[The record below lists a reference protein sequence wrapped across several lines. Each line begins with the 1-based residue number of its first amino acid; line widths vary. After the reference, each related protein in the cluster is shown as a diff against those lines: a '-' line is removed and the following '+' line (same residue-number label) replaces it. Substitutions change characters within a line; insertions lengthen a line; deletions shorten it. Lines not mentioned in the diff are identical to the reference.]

1 MFIYLTY
8 AEPPSGVY
16 SSQVADVIRFVN
28 TTLRSDIR
36 LVAFISLHDFT
47 NSKQK
52 IKKEL
57 PNAVVLP
64 ALPKAAYWK
73 INTLIFWFVCLIL
86 RPTAII
92 ARNVI
97 AANMAL
103 KVKRYTSARKICFD
117 GRGAMAAEWNEYD
130 VKVVDSWKRNIDQL
144 ESRAVMESDYRIAVT
159 EKLVDYWHTRY
170 GYSEGNHVVIPCT
183 LNSSFNPQIPA
194 DEEKTKARASMG
206 IQASDIVLA
215 YSGSIAG
222 WQSFPELY
230 KYLGPFLQESTT
242 HKIIFLA
249 KEEENI
255 TRLENEFPGQIIRKW
270 VNHHEVPVVLA
281 ACDMGILI
289 REQSVTNQVASP
301 TKFAEYLS
309 AGLPVLISDHVGD
322 YSDFVRKHHCGTIA
336 NGQGIPKLSPSDYET
351 RAKMIELV
359 KNNFTKTAQTDQ
371 YKDLISNLNLA

>member
-16 SSQVADVIRFVN
+16 SSQVADVIQYVN
-28 TTLRSDIR
+28 TQLKSDIR
-36 LVAFISLHDFT
+36 LVAFISLHDYKA
-47 NSKQK
+47 SKQK

-73 INTLIFWFVCLIL
+73 INTLLFWLVCLVL
-86 RPTAII
+86 RPQAII

-103 KVKRYTSARKICFD
+103 KVKRLTSAKKICFD

-130 VKVVDSWKRNIDQL
+130 VKVVDSWKREIDHL

-159 EKLVDYWHTRY
+159 EKLVDYWHDRY

-183 LNSSFNPQIPA
+183 LNSSFNPRIPA
-194 DEEKTKARASMG
+194 DDEKKAARISMG
-206 IQASDIVLA
+206 IQPDDIVLA

-230 KYLGPFLQESTT
+230 KYLGPFLKESTG

-255 TRLENEFPGQIIRKW
+255 TRLENEFPGQVIRKW
-270 VNHHEVPVVLA
+270 VSHHEVPVVLS
-281 ACDMGILI
+281 ACDLGILI

-336 NGQGIPKLSPSDYET
+336 NGQGIPKLTTSDYHT
-351 RAKMIELV
+351 REKMIELV
-359 KNNFTKTAQTDQ
+359 KKNFTKEAQKDQ
-371 YKDLISNLNLA
+371 YKELISHLN